1 MYSRD
6 HALLSL
12 ALAAVLLVA
21 TEPPGHPAVLVA
33 VVVVVGVGIDFDH
46 FLVAWLVTGSAKNVR
61 RVLADPFLVVT
72 GQDRIF
78 DESDLTPLQ
87 RLLSHVLIAGLAVG
101 GLVALGVTAW
111 AVVVGVTLYVHVLS
125 DLVADVRKE
134 RVRADAER
142 I

>member
-1 MYSRD
+1 VYSRD
-6 HALLSL
+6 HALLSF
-12 ALAAVLLVA
+12 ALAVALLVA

-33 VVVVVGVGIDFDH
+33 VVVGVGVGIDFDH
-46 FLVAWLVTGSAKNVR
+46 FLVAWLVTGSTKNVR
-61 RVLADPFLVVT
+61 RVLAAPLLVVT

-87 RLLSHVLIAGLAVG
+87 RLLSHVLIGGLAVG

-111 AVVVGVTLYVHVLS
+111 AVVVGLTLYVHVLS

-134 RVRADAER
+134 RRGADAER
-142 I
+142 L